1 MNADTKNWRP
11 LEVIAGP
18 RPYTHKEFPCV
29 ATVTDTFK
37 NGLRSGVVW
46 QASLEREGLPA
57 LQSPNHPASDD
68 AAALSTAEHWIRAK
82 RC

>member
-46 QASLEREGLPA
+46 QASLG
-57 LQSPNHPASDD
+57 
-68 AAALSTAEHWIRAK
+68 T
-82 RC
+82 C